1 MPVDLLV
8 LGAALLTGLLGGV
21 HCIAMC
27 GGIATGLAATSPKP
41 GLGTA
46 FALNGG
52 RVLGYTI
59 AGALV
64 GAFGGGLLLLAR
76 SEALATGLPQFRTQF
91 EGVTYQFAR
100 LSLGTAM
107 LMVANR
113 PPIKPLLKIVKFRFP
128 SSLGSCSCSLPLRSS
143 TGNHF

>member
-46 FALNGG
+46 FARNGG
-52 RVLGYTI
+52 RVGGYTI

-64 GAFGGGLLLLAR
+64 GAVAHPEAFRLGMPALILGNRPEFGYVKSKFDGLV
-76 SEALATGLPQFRTQF
+76 EN
-91 EGVTYQFAR
+91 
-100 LSLGTAM
+100 LGTK
-107 LMVANR
+107 
-113 PPIKPLLKIVKFRFP
+113 KPRALEPVN
-128 SSLGSCSCSLPLRSS
+128 G
-143 TGNHF
+143 